1 MSFLSFTLNIGLE
14 PSKKTRRK
22 AHITKP
28 EILAALRAAGFHV
41 RYYRVEPENKP
52 LYEATAIVVVEPV
65 SVIPAE
71 FYNAIYRVS
80 AALAQ
85 DCIAARNNVTAHGQ
99 LIGPD
104 AADWGEFDP
113 AYFIEYTTFTDIAA

>member
-1 MSFLSFTLNIGLE
+1 MSFLSFTLNIGLK
-14 PSKKTRRK
+14 PSTKTTRQDY
-22 AHITKP
+22 ITRA

-41 RYYRVEPENKP
+41 RSYRHDHSTTEE
-52 LYEATAIVVVEPV
+52 TAIVVVEPK
-65 SVIPAE
+65 SIGPSE

-85 DCIAARNNVTAHGQ
+85 DCIAVRNDETGHGQ

-104 AADWGEFDP
+104 AADWGEFNP
-113 AYFIEYTTFTDIAA
+113 AYFIEYPTFTDIAA